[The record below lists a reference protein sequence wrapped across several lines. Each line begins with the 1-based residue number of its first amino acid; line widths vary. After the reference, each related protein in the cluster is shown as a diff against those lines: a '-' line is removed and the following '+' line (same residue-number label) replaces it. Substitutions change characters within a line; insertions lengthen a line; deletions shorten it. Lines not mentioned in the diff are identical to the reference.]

1 MILTMK
7 KITAIF
13 AVSAL
18 AAVSCAKYEAPDPSI
33 TVTTDKTEYR
43 AGEPVTF
50 TFEGDPDNIVFYSGE
65 YGHNYADKNNYTRAG
80 ILYFEFTHFMRNNT
94 YSPSIEVLV
103 STDYNGGKDLESIN
117 AATWHKLEDIDY
129 EAAFGHD
136 NTSSGLQNINEFLT
150 EKTGSVDPK
159 DNINIAFHYFDYQD
173 ETRAGQFQW
182 IVRTA
187 SVDVESPS
195 GEMSHVADFSTLS
208 NWTKVPDAVD
218 TNQGRILF
226 SDLENA
232 VPSQSDSWVISPA
245 FSINVPADTGVPVKG
260 IDTDISSYTYTYTE
274 PGTYTAV
281 FETSSIWYTGGSTS
295 TASVTVTVLPAE
307 DIE

>member
-65 YGHNYADKNNYTRAG
+65 YGHNYEDRHNYGRVGT
-80 ILYFEFTHFMRNNT
+80 LYFDFTSYSRYGT
-94 YSPSIEVLV
+94 YIPGLEALV
-103 STDYNGGKDLESIN
+103 STDFNGVYDLEN
-117 AATWHKLEDIDY
+117 VNKATWHELPAALPGDINI
-129 EAAFGHD
+129 D
-136 NTSSGLQNINEFLT
+136 NFPSGVMNINEFLE
-150 EKTGSVDPK
+150 EKNGSVDP
-159 DNINIAFHYFDYQD
+159 DANIYIAFHYKDYQD
-173 ETRAGQFQW
+173 ETRSSQSEW
-182 IVRTA
+182 IIRSATLNIVSPDGEESLLADMSTFKWNEIPTDI
-187 SVDVESPS
+187 DVTS
-195 GEMSHVADFSTLS
+195 A
-208 NWTKVPDAVD
+208 
-218 TNQGRILF
+218 RIRF
-226 SDLENA
+226 FDIDKT
-232 VPSQSDSWVISPA
+232 VPSTSDDWTVSPA
-245 FSINVPADTGVPVKG
+245 FSIGGIPADTGVPVKG

>member
-65 YGHNYADKNNYTRAG
+65 YGHNYEDRHNYGRVGT
-80 ILYFEFTHFMRNNT
+80 LYFDFTSYSRYGT
-94 YSPSIEVLV
+94 YAPELKALV
-103 STDYNGGKDLESIN
+103 STDFNGVYDLENVSK
-117 AATWHKLEDIDY
+117 ATWHELPAALPGDINI
-129 EAAFGHD
+129 D
-136 NTSSGLQNINEFLT
+136 NFPSGVMNINEFLE
-150 EKTGSVDPK
+150 EKNGSVDP
-159 DNINIAFHYFDYQD
+159 DANIYIAFHYTDYQD
-173 ETRAGQFQW
+173 ETRSSQSEW
-182 IVRTA
+182 IIRSANLNIVSPDGEESLLADMSTFKWNEIPTNI
-187 SVDVESPS
+187 DVTS
-195 GEMSHVADFSTLS
+195 A
-208 NWTKVPDAVD
+208 
-218 TNQGRILF
+218 RIRF
-226 SDLENA
+226 FDIDKT
-232 VPSQSDSWVISPA
+232 VPSTSDDWTVSPA
-245 FSINVPADTGVPVKG
+245 FSIGGIPADTGVPVKG